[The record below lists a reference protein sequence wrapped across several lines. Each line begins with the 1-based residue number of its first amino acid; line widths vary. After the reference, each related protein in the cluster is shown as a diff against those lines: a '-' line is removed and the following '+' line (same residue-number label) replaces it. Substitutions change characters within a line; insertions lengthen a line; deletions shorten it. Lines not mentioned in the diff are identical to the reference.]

1 MDYKQL
7 IIEMIKQIKDED
19 KLRRIYLILVV
30 MLRG

>member
-30 MLRG
+30 MLRE

>member
-30 MLRG
+30 MLGE

>member
-7 IIEMIKQIKDED
+7 IIEMIKQIKDKD

-30 MLRG
+30 MLGE